1 MKITD
6 NRSSAQRVRAPE
18 GSGNI
23 VVARGATDVRRAVAA
38 MAVPQ
43 SVTSALNLGRAG
55 AVGTDMAEANRM
67 RLARVTSMRRHG
79 MGDINF
85 ATQRPRDI
93 EFYWRQNNLP
103 YDTDK
108 PDDLAKLRMLCRVL
122 RRTHPLIGSAIDI
135 FAKWPLVGM
144 DFDCKDEEIA
154 EFHRTLF
161 FDQLDYEEFLPDV
174 GTEYWTVGEVWPL
187 GSWNEDL
194 GVWEADELINPD
206 DVFVE
211 KSPFLRDPRF
221 YIRLPESLRKI
232 LRTGQ
237 PAHEYEALVR
247 SYPELL
253 HFTGDNARMPVS
265 NHLLKQLR
273 FKGDTFN
280 HRGVPLLLRGLRPL
294 IQEEMLN
301 AAQDAISDRL
311 STPLV
316 LVKIGATASDLGTAN
331 PWVPTAD
338 QIGDFE
344 ASMDA
349 ALAADVRV
357 MTTHFAVNVESVFGK
372 ETMPNFDAD
381 FERLAEKQLQ
391 VFGMSKTMLSGAGS
405 GETYA
410 ADALNRDLISQLLS
424 TYQRYVKRFVKSRA
438 EVVAEAQGHYDYEMR
453 GGRKYPVME
462 EVLLVD
468 EDGEK
473 HVEQRPKL
481 LVPDF
486 KLRTMNMA
494 DEENERQFLSALR
507 AEGVPISIK
516 SRMVNVDIDL
526 KDEIEA
532 SRREQVDLAVEN
544 QVTRRE
550 TYSRLRDLNLPI
562 PADLM
567 ADFGPKALTDGK
579 KADPAAA
586 EPTRTPQMGVDDPT
600 APALAPTDQ
609 DLMTPPGQPLTP
621 ATTPAEQAADDGAA
635 KVIPLPTNH
644 AIPSAIP
651 GRTRPPE
658 SDEMRATM
666 PKPATRV
673 KTGSD
678 ASGQDTY
685 ADFDRGLVAGP
696 RHIGMRRA
704 LDPDLPLDEQG

>member
-1 MKITD
+1 MKISD
-6 NRSSAQRVRAPE
+6 NRSSARVSAVRAPE
-18 GSGNI
+18 GSGQI
-23 VVARGATDVRRAVAA
+23 VVARGAGDVRRAMAA
-38 MAVPQ
+38 AEAPADVRK
-43 SVTSALNLGRAG
+43 ALALGRTG
-55 AVGTDMAEANRM
+55 AAATDMAEANAM
-67 RLARVTSMRRHG
+67 RLSRATSMRRHG
-79 MGDINF
+79 SGDISF
-85 ATQRPRDI
+85 ATARPRDI
-93 EFYWRQNNLP
+93 EFYWKQNNLP

-108 PDDLAKLRMLCRVL
+108 PEELIRLRALCRAL
-122 RRTHPLIGSAIDI
+122 RRSHPLIGSAIDI
-135 FAKWPLVGM
+135 FSKWPLVGM
-144 DFDCKDEEIA
+144 DYDCKDPEIA

-161 FDQLDYEEFLPDV
+161 IDQLDYEEYLPQI
-174 GTEYWTVGEVWPL
+174 GAEYWTVGEAWPL

-221 YIRLPESLRKI
+221 FIRLPESLRQI

-237 PAHEYEALVR
+237 PAHEYQALVQ

-301 AAQDAISDRL
+301 AAQDSISDRL

-316 LVKIGATASDLGTAN
+316 LVKIGASATDLGTAN

-349 ALAADVRV
+349 ALAADFR
-357 MTTHFAVNVESVFGK
+357 MLTTHFAVNVESVFGK

-424 TYQRYVKRFVKSRA
+424 TYQRYLRRFARERS
-438 EVVAEAQGHYDYEMR
+438 EVVSEAQGHYDYEMR
-453 GGRKYPVME
+453 GGKKYPVME

-468 EDGEK
+468 EEGNK

-481 LVPDF
+481 LVPEL

-494 DEENERQFLSALR
+494 DEENTRQFLGSLR

-526 KDEIEA
+526 KEEIEA
-532 SRREQVDLAVEN
+532 TREEQIMLAVEA
-544 QVTRRE
+544 QEVRKA
-550 TYSRLRDLNLPI
+550 TYARLRDLDLPI

-567 ADFGPKALTDGK
+567 TDFGPKVLENGQK
-579 KADPAAA
+579 QDPAAA
-586 EPTRTPQMGVDDPT
+586 EPTRTPQMGVDDPQ
-600 APALAPTDQ
+600 APALAPTET
-609 DLMTPPGQPLTP
+609 DLMTPPGEPL
-621 ATTPAEQAADDGAA
+621 AAPGSPEDA
-635 KVIPLPTNH
+635 KVIPLPVNQ
-644 AIPSAIP
+644 AIPAGIP
-651 GRTRPPE
+651 GQRSRPPE
-658 SDEMRATM
+658 SDEQRANM
-666 PKPATRV
+666 PKPASVRV
-673 KTGSD
+673 ATGTD
-678 ASGQDTY
+678 AAGRDTFEEY
-685 ADFDRGLVAGP
+685 DRGLLAGP
-696 RHIGMRRA
+696 RHIGMRRT
-704 LDPDLPLDEQG
+704 LNPDIPLDEQG